1 VKKNNDDIEALLKD
15 LLEYS
20 KLYAIILNPMQYQ
33 NSFTAVLVRLS
44 QLEFTVIF
52 PVVLA
57 ILKRWNEK
65 NLTDQ
70 EVTELLRVTEIFLF
84 RRLIVGLAT
93 NALSKIFATLDKDV
107 TKKAQSSQ
115 LASYAE
121 IYKYV
126 LLNKEES
133 SRFPNDEEFEQA
145 LFSRNI
151 YAMSSKNKAYLFSF
165 LENEESKEQINVI
178 ERIKDG
184 TYTIEH
190 IMPQTLSCLAKRI
203 G

>member
-133 SRFPNDEEFEQA
+133 SRFLMMRNLSK
-145 LFSRNI
+145 LFL
-151 YAMSSKNKAYLFSF
+151 AVTF
-165 LENEESKEQINVI
+165 
-178 ERIKDG
+178 
-184 TYTIEH
+184 
-190 IMPQTLSCLAKRI
+190 MP
-203 G
+203 